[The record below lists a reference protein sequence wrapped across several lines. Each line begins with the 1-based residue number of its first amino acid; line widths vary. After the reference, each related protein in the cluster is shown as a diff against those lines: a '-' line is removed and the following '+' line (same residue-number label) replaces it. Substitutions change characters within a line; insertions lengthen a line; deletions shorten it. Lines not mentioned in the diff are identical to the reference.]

1 MLAYAWVELI
11 MWRDTNETKM
21 SFESESKDNCFNI
34 TFSKEKPALCYL
46 LFHFFPFF
54 FEYMKLQITCF
65 FKVNRKAIN

>member
-21 SFESESKDNCFNI
+21 SFESESKDNSFNI
-34 TFSKEKPALCYL
+34 TFSKEKSALCYL
-46 LFHFFPFF
+46 LFLFFPFF
-54 FEYMKLQITCF
+54 FEYLKLQITFF